1 MTIARKM
8 ASFAYDLRLADVPP
22 GIERAA
28 RRHIADSLACALGA
42 CGYAPVRA
50 LLDYARASR
59 ADGLARVIGYGDRT
73 SPAMASLVNGAMVRY
88 LDANDISS
96 FGGGHFSDGVP
107 PILAVAQQRRASA
120 SAFVEAV
127 IALYETQGALARAF
141 DFMRTGYHA
150 LTQIPWTAPIIA
162 ARLMG
167 ADEAAAASA
176 AGLSGSTGM
185 ILNTWLKPTGD
196 IPSIKAVAVG
206 LAGQRAVESA
216 ELAAR
221 GVTAPPDA
229 LEFALENLSR
239 IGGRAPDV
247 SQFDRLGEDWTT
259 DRHIIKSY
267 PSQIYTQAAVQAA
280 LILRE
285 RAGGAG
291 AVERATLYGH
301 RHVCGGVQGSA
312 AAFRP
317 RSREAADHSTPFVMA
332 SALLN
337 GRLTPAEFDN
347 EAWTS
352 PEIRAMMERVTLML
366 DPERDRAFAER
377 GVYGVRLEA
386 RLTDGREET
395 VEIRQPKGHPDD
407 PLTDAELTNKIAWL
421 TERLPIPA
429 SAADFPR
436 ALFDHCMNMSTERD
450 LERLGELLKVAE
462 QPA

>member
-1 MTIARKM
+1 MTISQKM
-8 ASFAYDLRLADVPP
+8 AGFAYGLRLSDVPP

-28 RRHIADSLACALGA
+28 RRHLADSLACAVGA
-42 CGYAPVRA
+42 RGYAPVRA
-50 LLDYARASR
+50 LLGYARASGAGGR
-59 ADGLARVIGYGDRT
+59 ARIIAYGDRT
-73 SPAMASLVNGAMVRY
+73 SPAMAALVNGTMVRY

-96 FGGGHFSDGVP
+96 FGGGHFSDGIP
-107 PILAVAQQRRASA
+107 PLLAVAQQRGASA
-120 SAFVEAV
+120 DELIEAV

-141 DFMRTGYHA
+141 DFMSVGYHA

-167 ADEAAAASA
+167 ADEAAAVSA
-176 AGLSGSTGM
+176 AGLSGSVGM
-185 ILNTWLKPTGD
+185 ALNTWLKPTGD

-221 GVTAPPDA
+221 GITAAPDA
-229 LEFALENLSR
+229 LEFALEKLSQ
-239 IGGRAPDV
+239 IGGRAPDI
-247 SQFDRLGEDWTT
+247 SQFDRLGERWTT

-280 LILRE
+280 LALRE
-285 RAGGAG
+285 VAGGADS
-291 AVERATLYGH
+291 VERMTLYGH
-301 RHVCGGVQGSA
+301 RNVCGGVQGSA

-337 GRLTPAEFDN
+337 CRLTPAEFDN

-352 PEIRAMMERVTLML
+352 PEVRAMMDRITLIL
-366 DPERDRAFAER
+366 DPDRDRAFAER
-377 GVYGVRLEA
+377 GIYGVRLVA
-386 RLTDGREET
+386 RLKDGREEA

-407 PLTDAELTNKIAWL
+407 PLSDAELMDKIGWL
-421 TERLPIPA
+421 TERVPNT
-429 SAADFPR
+429 AADFPR
-436 ALFDHCMNMSTERD
+436 TLFNHCMNMSTERD
-450 LERLGELLKVAE
+450 LERLSELCGA
-462 QPA
+462 AG

>member
-1 MTIARKM
+1 MTIAKKM
-8 ASFAYDLRLADVPP
+8 ASFAFALRLSDVPP
-22 GIERAA
+22 EIERAA

-42 CGYAPVRA
+42 HGFAPVRA

-59 ADGLARVIGYGDRT
+59 ADGLARVVGYGDRT
-73 SPAMASLVNGAMVRY
+73 SPAMAALVNGAMVRY

-107 PILAVAQQRRASA
+107 PLLAVAQQRGASA
-120 SAFVEAV
+120 DDFVEAV
-127 IALYETQGALARAF
+127 VALYETQGALARAF
-141 DFMRTGYHA
+141 DFMPRGYHA
-150 LTQIPWTAPIIA
+150 LTQIPWTAPIAA

-167 ADEAAAASA
+167 AGESAAVSA
-176 AGLSGSTGM
+176 AGLSGSMGM
-185 ILNTWLKPTGD
+185 ALNTWLKPTGD

-221 GVTAPPDA
+221 GITAPPDA
-229 LEFALENLSR
+229 LEFALENLAK
-239 IGGRAPDV
+239 IGGPAPDFAP
-247 SQFDRLGEDWTT
+247 FDRLGADWSA

-280 LILRE
+280 LALRE
-285 RAGGAG
+285 IAGGGG

-337 GRLTPAEFDN
+337 GKLTPAEFEG
-347 EAWTS
+347 EAWKS
-352 PEIRAMMERVTLML
+352 PEVRAMMDRLTLVI

-395 VEIRQPKGHPDD
+395 VKIRQPKGHPDD
-407 PLTDAELTNKIAWL
+407 PLADAELTDKIAWL
-421 TERLPIPA
+421 TERLRLPA
-429 SAADFPR
+429 PAADFPR
-436 ALFDHCMNMSTERD
+436 ALFAHCMNMSTERD
-450 LERLGELLKVAE
+450 LERLGEMLRAGE
-462 QPA
+462 

>member
-1 MTIARKM
+1 MTISQRM
-8 ASFAYDLRLADVPP
+8 AAFAYDLRLSDVPP
-22 GIERAA
+22 AIERAA
-28 RRHIADSLACALGA
+28 RRHLADSLACAVGA
-42 CGYAPVRA
+42 RGYPPVRA
-50 LLDYARASR
+50 VADYARASGAGGR
-59 ADGLARVIGYGDRT
+59 ARIIAYGERT
-73 SPAMASLVNGAMVRY
+73 SPAMAALVNGTMIRY

-107 PILAVAQQRRASA
+107 PLLAVAQQRGASA
-120 SAFVEAV
+120 NELLEAV

-141 DFMRTGYHA
+141 DFMRVGYHA
-150 LTQIPWTAPIIA
+150 LTQIPWTAPIPA

-167 ADEAAAASA
+167 ADESAAVSA
-176 AGLSGSTGM
+176 AGLSGSVGM
-185 ILNTWLKPTGD
+185 ALNTWLKPTGD

-221 GVTAPPDA
+221 GIAAPPDA
-229 LEFALENLSR
+229 LEFALEKLSQ
-239 IGGRAPDV
+239 IGGARAPDI
-247 SQFDRLGEDWTT
+247 SQFDRLGADWTT

-285 RAGGAG
+285 RAGGAD
-291 AVERATLYGH
+291 AVERMALYGH
-301 RHVCGGVQGSA
+301 RHVCGGVQGSP

-337 GRLTPAEFDN
+337 GKLTPAEFDGD
-347 EAWTS
+347 AWTS
-352 PEIRAMMERVTLML
+352 PEIRAVMERLTLIL
-366 DPERDRAFAER
+366 DPDRDRAFAER

-386 RLTDGREET
+386 RLKNGREET

-407 PLTDAELTNKIAWL
+407 PLTDSELIDKIAWL
-421 TERLPIPA
+421 TERAPI
-429 SAADFPR
+429 ADFAR
-436 ALFDHCMNMSTERD
+436 TLFDHCMTMSTERD
-450 LERLGELLKVAE
+450 LERLGELCGA
-462 QPA
+462 AG